1 MLILLQTFLDIALLR
16 RGPEHLPSSP
26 VLLVFAAAFWLSSM
40 LMTWVLLDDFTGT
53 SVIQATMSNVLS
65 LVLYGLFLAARGRSV
80 RLTQTLTAILGA
92 TAYIAYLL
100 TAWLVL
106 LQPRG
111 SALLLSIL
119 IVWAWT
125 VQVEGRI
132 ISRAADISLGG
143 GIAIAAFVLVV
154 QLLFHDFLTALQQ
167 ATPA

>member
-1 MLILLQTFLDIALLR
+1 MLTLLQTFLDIALLR
-16 RGPEHLPSSP
+16 RGPEHLPRSP
-26 VLLVFAAAFWLSSM
+26 VFLVFAAAFWLSSM
-40 LMTWVLLDDFTGT
+40 LMTWALLDDFSGT

-65 LVLYGLFLAARGRSV
+65 LFLYGLFLASRGRAV
-80 RLTQTLTAILGA
+80 RLVPTLTAILGA

-106 LQPRG
+106 LQPAG
-111 SALLLSIL
+111 GALLLSIL
-119 IVWAWT
+119 VVRAWT